1 MWIICLII
9 FIRAIFA
16 LTVTNSL
23 LVVPP
28 PLIYTNSE
36 AIVVDPSGTFE
47 FSGQES
53 ISFQLTF
60 TNKGNFITSG
70 NKLKK
75 FTISDVGKI
84 GAVIFENTGKMRIQM
99 QNDSSANTF
108 EMLCVTFL
116 NTGEII
122 VDSTAK
128 SGQAKSTIKST
139 LSWQNRGTI
148 IIKNTSPTKATY
160 EQACKPLF
168 LADFIIK
175 NSGVIK
181 LYNQYY
187 KQSTGNIVG
196 NGCIYLEDGTVGELT
211 SAYSTGNQKFVLG
224 EDAILR
230 VTGSKTQTYIVWNF
244 HLGNQIGV
252 STAISKTNGIVYD
265 AEIGLLTLNAGSTI
279 MHFLIGKG
287 YDPDLFRI
295 EKDGKHISYQ
305 GPAPEDPYQQYY
317 CRTYPFD
324 DDYEGEETPKSTTY
338 VTTYKHPNTTFTA
351 LVSVF
356 TKTKSVWITD
366 SKLFEHYT
374 TTFIEDTATITGEVI
389 VSTDDQHE
397 WYTSTYTLSNFET
410 SSSEFSDGDTIE
422 SEDSMEVEFSSSDL
436 NEAAISGDISTEL
449 LIMESTENSSLD
461 TSSYEFSYDQ
471 SSEYQNKQT
480 LESSYSEGDQE
491 ENVETISQTS
501 YEKVFIESTDGNN
514 EASISDYNEFDKSLS
529 KSSDLWSESSEGT
542 KAWSFDESNHV
553 RSTEVDQENFKSSLE
568 ESLQP
573 VDYQFTSNTIL
584 LVSEEM
590 VYSYISNDDLFAETA
605 SLSHES
611 SKQTDYQGLEYSHNS
626 ITSEGSENEYISKE
640 TSDIFV
646 SDQSTTDNEDE
657 MLQEDTTEDV
667 RSSSKSYF
675 DISETVSIGDSSDI
689 YAAPTEVDINGY
701 TSEEF
706 IGQSSAEWF
715 PRITL
720 ETSYENEI
728 TGSTD
733 SQEVAI
739 GSLESNV
746 LSSIS
751 EDTLA
756 ESFTFDQSLS
766 SKERE
771 DGIPNQTSAETLEIT
786 LQASS
791 DFGVSFELTEDST
804 TDQSESEL
812 ETESLE
818 VIVNDSV
825 TEKPTEYD
833 FLTTTNSEVD
843 TLSSLE
849 ILESSMPLSSDL
861 MFSLRSEDS
870 LKLSIL
876 DEFITVET
884 TDKDSKSE
892 DTERLVYLVSSESS
906 LEISDEG
913 TLDEYPTTEGILFV
927 TDATREDSYSPKS
940 HSISYIELSEVYD
953 TENWETSSFVIVSS
967 QSEQDFSQGY
977 SDAKTQ
983 DSMKFSSMSEL
994 VESDTT
1000 SDIDYESALVEV
1012 LSSELI
1018 HDTNAETYEYG
1029 VKTISSEESTDY
1041 GESERS
1047 ESSLPKDSKTIDIPG
1062 SKQDSSEII
1071 SETITKDEH
1080 TESGSNDYET
1090 LVLSNGFSRKPEE
1103 TDFGEATISFTSN
1116 VKWYTEESS
1125 VTADYESKEPSGL
1138 TEGDYSST
1146 MDNINESIPKL
1157 NTPSEVRTPFTSE
1170 ILDFL
1175 SSSDFE
1181 SFIIIESIESYGSD
1195 RLISGDSNDTTG
1207 GSEPSTDDV
1216 EMFESLSDN
1225 SDSSEE
1231 SEEPIQDSTSVQVSH
1246 EESTNTEDYIEQS
1259 TESNSNSITFDQIV
1273 LDTTGFSESSF
1284 SLLDESTATES
1295 PSVEDSFVYT
1305 NTKESQGSHSF
1316 EITEESINSEYIHI
1330 IDSQSLESLDT
1341 TSMEEIIIED
1351 TNLIGSTSQSD
1362 DPFAETSISEV
1373 VIYSSDRSYEEIQ
1386 LSSDETIVIEL
1397 TESESEENIH
1407 DSISY
1412 ESIALETSIDTS
1424 NHEYFETTK
1433 QSSETIDHSP
1443 ETTNSETFTLVEN
1456 TKLFESTDMVSSDE
1470 FTTQNESISQLFSSE
1485 THEITATSDDVS
1497 EDVLTE
1503 QTITPALPSTSS
1515 NQEYQTENMETP
1527 QEGMSYLSTINI
1539 DYQESQST
1547 EKEILP
1553 GESITRTEHIF
1564 FSIDSTEDT
1573 EFGLS
1578 SGQVVP
1584 IELTLS
1590 VETKGILEYTTGK
1603 YSTEETE
1610 QEYYKSEEILSIDE
1624 ISTEDFKSTD
1634 DSEGLDLET
1643 SSNVVP
1649 AESINIE
1656 TESLGKSI
1664 VISSEISLE
1673 LIESEILTFES
1684 TSDIYKEVTS
1694 ISDSLD
1700 IRISSDFN
1708 FETIPHNEPT
1718 SMSTEEDYQ
1727 PISSDIISEPYAF
1740 TSLSD
1745 ATILI
1750 TEELPHSSSI
1760 GTGEYISHY
1769 SEEIESLAIS
1779 EEVNTNETI
1788 DREHLSLPSS
1798 DEGWVDS
1805 TQESYP
1811 DNYTTESESSNIDP
1825 KIQSISSKDEY
1836 QVVTSVVDAAS
1847 TELDPEQSEDKF
1859 QLDST
1864 AEGGI
1869 EFISE
1874 ESFDKEFT
1882 DDSTI
1887 PIVTPLSESIVLLES
1902 SIVTVAT
1909 VESIIPESFP
1919 SELES
1924 IEYIPKSTISEE
1936 PFPELSSS
1944 DT

>member
-1 MWIICLII
+1 M
-9 FIRAIFA
+9 AI
-16 LTVTNSL
+16 
-23 LVVPP
+23 P
-28 PLIYTNSE
+28 
-36 AIVVDPSGTFE
+36 
-47 FSGQES
+47 
-53 ISFQLTF
+53 
-60 TNKGNFITSG
+60 
-70 NKLKK
+70 
-75 FTISDVGKI
+75 
-84 GAVIFENTGKMRIQM
+84 
-99 QNDSSANTF
+99 
-108 EMLCVTFL
+108 
-116 NTGEII
+116 
-122 VDSTAK
+122 
-128 SGQAKSTIKST
+128 
-139 LSWQNRGTI
+139 
-148 IIKNTSPTKATY
+148 
-160 EQACKPLF
+160 
-168 LADFIIK
+168 
-175 NSGVIK
+175 
-181 LYNQYY
+181 
-187 KQSTGNIVG
+187 G
-196 NGCIYLEDGTVGELT
+196 NGCIFLEEGSLVVLNTLFK
-211 SAYSTGNQKFVLG
+211 APHQKFIMGDGATIQITSLFP
-224 EDAILR
+224 
-230 VTGSKTQTYIVWNF
+230 QTYQVRKFQQGNKIS
-244 HLGNQIGV
+244 LGGKLSNDGV
-252 STAISKTNGIVYD
+252 SYD
-265 AEIGLLTLNAGSTI
+265 SQTGRLTLKTSIFTYYFIIGRGYNPSL
-279 MHFLIGKG
+279 FLIL
-287 YDPDLFRI
+287 PDGQSLT
-295 EKDGKHISYQ
+295 YQ
-305 GPAPEDPYQQYY
+305 DVAPIDPYQ
-317 CRTYPFD
+317 
-324 DDYEGEETPKSTTY
+324 EEE
-338 VTTYKHPNTTFTA
+338 FTA
-351 LVSVF
+351 
-356 TKTKSVWITD
+356 
-366 SKLFEHYT
+366 
-374 TTFIEDTATITGEVI
+374 EVI
-389 VSTDDQHE
+389 VSTDSQSQ
-397 WYTSTYTLSNFET
+397 WYTSTYT
-410 SSSEFSDGDTIE
+410 FSD
-422 SEDSMEVEFSSSDL
+422 
-436 NEAAISGDISTEL
+436 
-449 LIMESTENSSLD
+449 
-461 TSSYEFSYDQ
+461 
-471 SSEYQNKQT
+471 
-480 LESSYSEGDQE
+480 E
-491 ENVETISQTS
+491 E
-501 YEKVFIESTDGNN
+501 
-514 EASISDYNEFDKSLS
+514 
-529 KSSDLWSESSEGT
+529 
-542 KAWSFDESNHV
+542 
-553 RSTEVDQENFKSSLE
+553 
-568 ESLQP
+568 
-573 VDYQFTSNTIL
+573 
-584 LVSEEM
+584 
-590 VYSYISNDDLFAETA
+590 
-605 SLSHES
+605 
-611 SKQTDYQGLEYSHNS
+611 
-626 ITSEGSENEYISKE
+626 
-640 TSDIFV
+640 
-646 SDQSTTDNEDE
+646 
-657 MLQEDTTEDV
+657 
-667 RSSSKSYF
+667 
-675 DISETVSIGDSSDI
+675 
-689 YAAPTEVDINGY
+689 
-701 TSEEF
+701 
-706 IGQSSAEWF
+706 
-715 PRITL
+715 
-720 ETSYENEI
+720 
-728 TGSTD
+728 
-733 SQEVAI
+733 
-739 GSLESNV
+739 
-746 LSSIS
+746 
-751 EDTLA
+751 
-756 ESFTFDQSLS
+756 
-766 SKERE
+766 
-771 DGIPNQTSAETLEIT
+771 
-786 LQASS
+786 
-791 DFGVSFELTEDST
+791 
-804 TDQSESEL
+804 
-812 ETESLE
+812 
-818 VIVNDSV
+818 
-825 TEKPTEYD
+825 
-833 FLTTTNSEVD
+833 LTTTEY
-843 TLSSLE
+843 L
-849 ILESSMPLSSDL
+849 
-861 MFSLRSEDS
+861 
-870 LKLSIL
+870 
-876 DEFITVET
+876 ET
-884 TDKDSKSE
+884 TDE
-892 DTERLVYLVSSESS
+892 ELNS
-906 LEISDEG
+906 LEIS
-913 TLDEYPTTEGILFV
+913 TYV
-927 TDATREDSYSPKS
+927 DS
-940 HSISYIELSEVYD
+940 EFLS
-953 TENWETSSFVIVSS
+953 
-967 QSEQDFSQGY
+967 
-977 SDAKTQ
+977 
-983 DSMKFSSMSEL
+983 L
-994 VESDTT
+994 ES
-1000 SDIDYESALVEV
+1000 L
-1012 LSSELI
+1012 
-1018 HDTNAETYEYG
+1018 
-1029 VKTISSEESTDY
+1029 
-1041 GESERS
+1041 
-1047 ESSLPKDSKTIDIPG
+1047 
-1062 SKQDSSEII
+1062 
-1071 SETITKDEH
+1071 
-1080 TESGSNDYET
+1080 
-1090 LVLSNGFSRKPEE
+1090 
-1103 TDFGEATISFTSN
+1103 TSN
-1116 VKWYTEESS
+1116 SIEDEIKES
-1125 VTADYESKEPSGL
+1125 SGL

-1146 MDNINESIPKL
+1146 MDNMSESIPKV
-1157 NTPSEVRTPFTSE
+1157 NTPSELVSMTDEGDLQSSDEIISAQPTDSELPLTSE

-1944 DT
+1944 DTGGSDKYLTKETQSRQATESTAEIFKSETEKPVPIHISSNDSGEEGILTNEVISEESTYDVIVDASKWLTMDENTTSMEQWYEPGTEETYPSQSITDGDIGPSTEQLFPWESISEQESLSTKQVLPAESSVIEQIEFLETSSGEMTGEIPSADVTISLSPTEEEIQVRSTIDMNVGSVTPLTSETLRGGPSTAINEQGFEFSSKVIHPPESSYIGEGVHSETEDIVFLESSVDVQVEPITTDELISREYSGSEESSSFRTEEIDSGPNSTDREMVIEPTRVSVVSDESTNDGESLGSRTEEIDTSVSTDRGADTIHSQSKEVISEWSTDVQDSVVNTGTYDHLSSAEPFGSSDLLESQSVLTITPNSQGEILESIGPYTNPEKPTSTEIHPNEYSSDEGGYKFESTDVVAGQSTEQGEQLLQSSTYMTLLPEYTDEPGGLHSNVKSTHATASEIEPVSGTEFLVGESTNYSGQTWFTPVELTISNTEKPGSRDISTQEPVPGNIPSTSDTRFNKESLVSPASDKLLSQESFLTSDYGLVSDSTDIVGTASISSRDITNSGKGSTDYKVSFTNTDVPATDSTGSVNLHSATTVIKQGESTHSENLYSDSSKTIVKPTNDLSTSCKSCGENTASLSTIFHSDSVELIIPTKSQSDQSEIFSTFYSKYTTEYTNEMGQKTTAEVVISSNSKGNWFKTTRELVSTKVYSTSTNTRGEVSINEVIVSTDSKGNKHTHTTNIPVSIISRYDNDSIKDSEGVKTIPPDGRPMLSLQSKSTTAFTGEDENIDIIDTVETIDRKSRDQSTSSQNSAGYVLIDYADSSRIQKVKTSIYLLCGLACFVLVF